1 MKGINEA
8 DEPSKI
14 DITFKYSIDLIW
26 VDGDGKKHITQAMYP
41 ANLRDY
47 LKDKLVK
54 EVIALY
60 FMRQLSDIKSV
71 ESLNLFCND

>member
-1 MKGINEA
+1 MQGINEA

-14 DITFKYSIDLIW
+14 DITFKYSIDFIW
-26 VDGDGKKHITQAMYP
+26 IDGDGEKHITQAMYP

-47 LKDKLVK
+47 LKDKSVK

-60 FMRQLSDIKSV
+60 FMRQLSNIKSV

>member
-1 MKGINEA
+1 MQGINEA

-26 VDGDGKKHITQAMYP
+26 VDGDDKKHITQAMYP
-41 ANLRDY
+41 SNLRDY
-47 LKDKLVK
+47 LKDKSVK

-60 FMRQLSDIKSV
+60 FMRQLSNIKSV